1 MSTTPRVRGADVAT
15 TRSRYWADT
24 RPAPRS
30 RLRHVH
36 IALLPH
42 QHRAC
47 HVHIAL
53 VPALGECHLMHC
65 GTEAEHG
72 GILREVLLVQN
83 QPMCLGNLGNI
94 RICLI
99 NQ

>member
-24 RPAPRS
+24 RPAPRF
-30 RLRHVH
+30 RLR
-36 IALLPH
+36 
-42 QHRAC
+42 

-53 VPALGECHLMHC
+53 VPALGKCHLMHC

-72 GILREVLLVQN
+72 GIWREVLLVQN
-83 QPMCLGNLGNI
+83 QPMCPGNLGNI